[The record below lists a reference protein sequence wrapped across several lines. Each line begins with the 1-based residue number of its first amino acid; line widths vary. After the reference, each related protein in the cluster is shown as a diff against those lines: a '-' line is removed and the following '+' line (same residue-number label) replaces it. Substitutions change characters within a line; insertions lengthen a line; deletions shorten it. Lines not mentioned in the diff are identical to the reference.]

1 MDLKALATQMIM
13 DKIGAANDPQKAES
27 ALGELMGSSSGL
39 DLGQI
44 VGQFTQSNGDLAAK
58 AMSWLGDGD
67 NEPVTASQ
75 VQDALGSDK
84 VEAFASKL
92 GVGTEEAS
100 SSLSDILPQLIDKS
114 SRGGQLLDSV
124 GGKEGLFGLASKF
137 FK

>member
-1 MDLKALATQMIM
+1 MDLKALATQMVM

-27 ALGELMGSSSGL
+27 ALGELMGSGDGL
-39 DLGQI
+39 DLGRI
-44 VGQFTQSNGDLAAK
+44 VGQFTQSNGVLAAK

-75 VQDALGSDK
+75 VQDVLGSEK
-84 VEAFASKL
+84 VEAFAGKL

-114 SRGGQLLDSV
+114 SRGGELLESV
-124 GGKEGLFGLASKF
+124 GGKEGLFSLASKL